1 MFSKKLSSTLSNRIL
16 AFKRRG
22 FETYSYMSPSF
33 RSKHPKFEENL
44 INHYKDALNK
54 FKLEIL
60 NIHTQAESDLGDF
73 SLWINI
79 RIRARGT
86 DHCFTCSF
94 VSPNPYDLDLIN
106 NMLVIAFKGFC
117 SRQLPFNAS
126 GVIILDLEGYASKP
140 DEKFLNN
147 SSWVNYTFK
156 NF

>member
-22 FETYSYMSPSF
+22 FETYSYMSASF

-73 SLWINI
+73 SL
-79 RIRARGT
+79 
-86 DHCFTCSF
+86 
-94 VSPNPYDLDLIN
+94 
-106 NMLVIAFKGFC
+106 
-117 SRQLPFNAS
+117 
-126 GVIILDLEGYASKP
+126 
-140 DEKFLNN
+140 
-147 SSWVNYTFK
+147 
-156 NF
+156 